1 MLDCTTSVPPMSAYV
16 MLTGGTASGYS
27 CGRTRAY
34 GSVELKVSMSGGG
47 AVGGGGDGDGGGGDG
62 GGGGG
67 CPGGGGGDAGGEGG
81 EGGGRGRSLHR
92 AMVML

>member
-1 MLDCTTSVPPMSAYV
+1 VSIHAHPAHLRESHV
-16 MLTGGTASGYS
+16 GG
-27 CGRTRAY
+27 
-34 GSVELKVSMSGGG
+34 VDGG
-47 AVGGGGDGDGGGGDG
+47 AL
-62 GGGGG
+62 GGGG